1 MPTTETVARVADI
14 PPGTSAVHTVAGKP
28 VAVFNVAGSFYAID
42 DVCPHAGASLAAGE
56 VDGTVVACPWHGW
69 RFRLT
74 DGGWADAPKSPVRAG
89 CYAVEVV
96 GDEVRVTVP

>member
-1 MPTTETVARVADI
+1 MAITETVCRVGEV
-14 PPGTSAVHTVAGKP
+14 PPGTSVVRPVGGKP
-28 VAVFNVAGSFYAID
+28 VAVFNVGGTFYALD
-42 DVCPHAGASLAAGE
+42 DVCPHAGASLADGE
-56 VDGTVVACPWHGW
+56 VAGLVVSCPWHGW

-74 DGGWADAPKSPVRAG
+74 DGQWTDAPKSGVRAG